1 MDDPDVSAMVGGTI
15 KPKLLF
21 LVTEDWYFRSH
32 RLPIARAARVRG
44 FDVVIATHVQD
55 HEELIRREGF
65 KLIPIRLSR
74 KSRNPLQE
82 VLAIVD
88 LIEIYRKER
97 PDIVHHVAMKPV
109 LYGSIAAHL
118 AGIPYIVNAL
128 AGMGYVFTSNHLQA
142 KLIRP
147 FIKMAFA
154 FLLGGNNTLTIVQ
167 NPDDFNLL
175 QSIVSEKSL
184 VIIKGSGVDTGDFKP
199 SPNKEVTPVVLMAS
213 RMLWDKGVG
222 EFVAAAKILQQEGVA
237 ARFVLV
243 GDIDHDNPSAVPAAK
258 LKEWHDGK
266 VVEYWGHRKN
276 MLEVFQGAHI
286 ACLPS
291 YREGLPKVLLEAA
304 ACGLPIVTTDTPGC
318 REIVRDQINGLLV
331 PVKDI
336 KALALA
342 LKNLIMNHAL
352 RLRMG
357 ERGRT
362 IVENEFSLEKVVD
375 ETISLYNNL
384 LQTRGR

>member
-1 MDDPDVSAMVGGTI
+1 MAGGTI

-21 LVTEDWYFRSH
+21 IITEDWYFWSH
-32 RLPIARAARVRG
+32 RLPIARAARVQG

-55 HEELIRREGF
+55 HGELIRREGF

-82 VLAIVD
+82 LLAIVD
-88 LIEIYRKER
+88 LFEIYRKER

-109 LYGSIAAHL
+109 LYGSISARL
-118 AGIPYIVNAL
+118 TGVPYIVNAL

-142 KLIRP
+142 KLVRP
-147 FIKMAFA
+147 FIKMAFS
-154 FLLGGNNTLTIVQ
+154 FLLGGENTLTIVQ

-175 QSIVSEKSL
+175 QNIVKERSL
-184 VIIKGSGVDTGDFKP
+184 VIIKGSGVDTTVFKP
-199 SPNKEVTPVVLMAS
+199 SPNKERTPVVLMAS

-243 GDIDHDNPSAVPAAK
+243 GDIDHENPSAVPASK
-258 LKEWHDGK
+258 LKEWQDGK

-336 KALALA
+336 KALAHA
-342 LKNLIMNHAL
+342 LKNLIMDHAL
-352 RLRMG
+352 RSRMG
-357 ERGRT
+357 ETGRK
-362 IVENEFSLEKVVD
+362 IVENEFSQEKVID
-375 ETISLYNNL
+375 ETISLYNRL
-384 LQTRGR
+384 LQPRSR

>member
-1 MDDPDVSAMVGGTI
+1 MVGGTI
-15 KPKLLF
+15 GPKLLF